1 MNKNQA
7 EKILF
12 DVLGNYK
19 RLSNEI
25 LFFCPDCN
33 HHKPKLSV
41 NIDKNAFKC
50 WICDYRGRNIRRLI
64 RRCGDYTQLN
74 KWDEITNRID
84 YNKFEDIFNEKE
96 EKESLQKLDM
106 PEGFHSL
113 CTKNKSYAAMR
124 SYKYLINRGLTDIDI
139 LRWKIGYCSKGE
151 YKNRIVVPSFDDDGD
166 INYFVARSYTGDSYK
181 YKNPKASKNIVFNEL
196 FVDWDS
202 DLVLVEGVFDA
213 IIAGNSVPVLGS
225 TVRSDSKLIKKIVYH
240 DTPVYLAFDADA
252 QKKENKVI
260 RMLSRYDIELHK
272 IDTSGYED
280 VGSMPR
286 DVFLDRKNKSSF
298 IDGENYLLLNM
309 IEAI

>member
-25 LFFCPDCN
+25 LFFCPDCD

-50 WICDYRGRNIRRLI
+50 WVCDYRGRNIRRLI

-96 EKESLQKLDM
+96 EKEPLQKLDM

-113 CTKNKSYAAMR
+113 CAKNKSYAAMR
-124 SYKYLINRGLTDIDI
+124 SYKYLINRGLTDMDI

-213 IIAGNSVPVLGS
+213 IVAGNSVPVLGS
-225 TVRSDSKLIKKIVYH
+225 TVRSDSKLIKKIAYH
-240 DTPVYLAFDADA
+240 DTPVYLAFDDDA

-260 RMLSRYDIELHK
+260 RMLSRYDIELYK

-309 IEAI
+309 LEAI

>member
-1 MNKNQA
+1 MNKNQT

-50 WICDYRGRNIRRLI
+50 WVCDYRGRNIRRLI
-64 RRCGDYTQLN
+64 RRCGNYTQLN

-84 YNKFEDIFNEKE
+84 YDKFEDIFNEKE
-96 EKESLQKLDM
+96 EKEPLQKLDM

-113 CTKNKSYAAMR
+113 CTKNKSHAAMR
-124 SYKYLINRGLTDIDI
+124 SYKYLINRGLTDMDI

-225 TVRSDSKLIKKIVYH
+225 TVRSDSKLIKK
-240 DTPVYLAFDADA
+240 
-252 QKKENKVI
+252 
-260 RMLSRYDIELHK
+260 
-272 IDTSGYED
+272 
-280 VGSMPR
+280 
-286 DVFLDRKNKSSF
+286 
-298 IDGENYLLLNM
+298 
-309 IEAI
+309 

>member
-1 MNKNQA
+1 MNKNQT

-33 HHKPKLSV
+33 HHKLKLSV

-50 WICDYRGRNIRRLI
+50 WVCDYRGRNIRRLI
-64 RRCGDYTQLN
+64 RRCGNYTQLN

-96 EKESLQKLDM
+96 EKEPLQKLDM

-113 CTKNKSYAAMR
+113 CAKNKSYAAMR
-124 SYKYLINRGLTDIDI
+124 SYKYLINRGLTDMDI

-213 IIAGNSVPVLGS
+213 IKKPSGAPCRGHPHHPLGGLYTS
-225 TVRSDSKLIKKIVYH
+225 ILFSDPTSF
-240 DTPVYLAFDADA
+240 LA
-252 QKKENKVI
+252 I
-260 RMLSRYDIELHK
+260 
-272 IDTSGYED
+272 
-280 VGSMPR
+280 
-286 DVFLDRKNKSSF
+286 
-298 IDGENYLLLNM
+298 
-309 IEAI
+309 

>member
-1 MNKNQA
+1 
-7 EKILF
+7 
-12 DVLGNYK
+12 
-19 RLSNEI
+19 
-25 LFFCPDCN
+25 
-33 HHKPKLSV
+33 
-41 NIDKNAFKC
+41 
-50 WICDYRGRNIRRLI
+50 
-64 RRCGDYTQLN
+64 
-74 KWDEITNRID
+74 
-84 YNKFEDIFNEKE
+84 
-96 EKESLQKLDM
+96 
-106 PEGFHSL
+106 
-113 CTKNKSYAAMR
+113 
-124 SYKYLINRGLTDIDI
+124 LINRGLTDMDI

-240 DTPVYLAFDADA
+240 DTPVYLAFDDDA

-260 RMLSRYDIELHK
+260 RMLSRYDIELYK

-309 IEAI
+309 LEAI

>member
-50 WICDYRGRNIRRLI
+50 WVCDYRGRNIRRLI

-84 YNKFEDIFNEKE
+84 YNKFENIFDDKE
-96 EKESLQKLDM
+96 EKQQPQKLDM
-106 PEGFHSL
+106 PESFHSL
-113 CTKNKSYAAMR
+113 CAKNKSYAAMR
-124 SYKYLINRGLTDIDI
+124 SYKYLINRGLTDMDI

-202 DLVLVEGVFDA
+202 DLVLVEMKLTKPTLKK
-213 IIAGNSVPVLGS
+213 IIKESIEDEYKEKLLTIFKAGN
-225 TVRSDSKLIKKIVYH
+225 H
-240 DTPVYLAFDADA
+240 EQA
-252 QKKENKVI
+252 
-260 RMLSRYDIELHK
+260 IELSK
-272 IDTSGYED
+272 QVGMED
-280 VGSMPR
+280 FLVGANCQA
-286 DVFLDRKNKSSF
+286 FFCQALF
-298 IDGENYLLLNM
+298 CQALI
-309 IEAI
+309 

>member
-1 MNKNQA
+1 MNKNQT

-50 WICDYRGRNIRRLI
+50 WVCDYRGRNIRRLI
-64 RRCGDYTQLN
+64 RRCGNYTQLN

-84 YNKFEDIFNEKE
+84 YDKFEDIFNEKE
-96 EKESLQKLDM
+96 EKEPLQKLDM

-113 CTKNKSYAAMR
+113 CTKNKSHAAMR
-124 SYKYLINRGLTDIDI
+124 SYKYLINRGLTDMDI

-240 DTPVYLAFDADA
+240 DTPVYLAFDDDA

-260 RMLSRYDIELHK
+260 RMLSRYDIELYK

-286 DVFLDRKNKSSF
+286 DVFIDRKNKSSF

-309 IEAI
+309 LEAI

>member
-286 DVFLDRKNKSSF
+286 DIFLDRKNKSSF

>member
-64 RRCGDYTQLN
+64 RRCGDYTQIN

-286 DVFLDRKNKSSF
+286 DIFLDRKNKSSF

>member
-1 MNKNQA
+1 MNKNQT

-33 HHKPKLSV
+33 HHKLKLSV

-50 WICDYRGRNIRRLI
+50 WVCDYRGRNIRRLI
-64 RRCGDYTQLN
+64 RRCGNYTQLN

-96 EKESLQKLDM
+96 EKEPLQKLDM

-113 CTKNKSYAAMR
+113 CAKNKSYAAMR
-124 SYKYLINRGLTDIDI
+124 SYKYLINRGLTDMDI

-240 DTPVYLAFDADA
+240 DTPVYLAFDDDA

-260 RMLSRYDIELHK
+260 RMLSRYDIELYK

-286 DVFLDRKNKSSF
+286 DVFIDRKNKSSF

-309 IEAI
+309 LEAI

>member
-25 LFFCPDCN
+25 LFFCPDCE

-50 WICDYRGRNIRRLI
+50 WVCDYRGHNIRRLI

-96 EKESLQKLDM
+96 EKEPLQKLDM

-124 SYKYLINRGLTDIDI
+124 SYKYLINRGLTDMDI

-240 DTPVYLAFDADA
+240 DTPVYLAFDDDA

-260 RMLSRYDIELHK
+260 RMLSRYDIELYK

-309 IEAI
+309 LEAI

>member
-1 MNKNQA
+1 M
-7 EKILF
+7 
-12 DVLGNYK
+12 
-19 RLSNEI
+19 
-25 LFFCPDCN
+25 
-33 HHKPKLSV
+33 
-41 NIDKNAFKC
+41 
-50 WICDYRGRNIRRLI
+50 RR
-64 RRCGDYTQLN
+64 
-74 KWDEITNRID
+74 
-84 YNKFEDIFNEKE
+84 
-96 EKESLQKLDM
+96 
-106 PEGFHSL
+106 
-113 CTKNKSYAAMR
+113 
-124 SYKYLINRGLTDIDI
+124 
-139 LRWKIGYCSKGE
+139 
-151 YKNRIVVPSFDDDGD
+151 
-166 INYFVARSYTGDSYK
+166 NYFVARSYTGDSYK

-286 DVFLDRKNKSSF
+286 DIFLDRKNKSSF

-309 IEAI
+309 LEAI

>member
-309 IEAI
+309 LEAI